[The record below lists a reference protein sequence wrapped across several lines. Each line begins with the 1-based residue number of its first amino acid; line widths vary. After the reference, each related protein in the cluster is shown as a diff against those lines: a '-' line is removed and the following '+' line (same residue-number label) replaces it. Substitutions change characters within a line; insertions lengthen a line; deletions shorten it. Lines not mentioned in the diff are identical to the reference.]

1 MIRAFDYRPELARHR
16 SEIDAAIARVLDSGH
31 LILGPEST
39 AFEAEFAD
47 YVSARHAIGV
57 ASGTDAL
64 ILALRVFDIGPG
76 DEVVT
81 VANTSVP
88 TAAAIRAVGAVPR
101 FVDVDPR
108 TWLMTAET
116 MSAALTDRTRAVIPV
131 HLYGNPVSLS
141 EIIPRAHA
149 LGLKVISDCAHA
161 HGARRGEQR
170 VGPIADVGCF
180 SFYPTK
186 NLGAFG
192 DAGMCVTQDAPTAAR
207 LRTVKNYGMDADRIA
222 QCDGIN
228 SRLDEIQAAILRV
241 ELRHLDATN
250 RNRRELAEQYR
261 RGLVGSPYAVQQVEP
276 GMEPVYHQF
285 VVRCPD
291 RDAVIARF
299 RRREIGYGIH
309 YAQSLH
315 QMPAFRPFH
324 DGRPLLPVAEQLSRE
339 VLSLPLYPG
348 LRPDEIDEVL
358 SVLLAE

>member
-31 LILGPEST
+31 LILGPESA
-39 AFEAEFAD
+39 AFEAEFAE
-47 YVSARHAIGV
+47 YVGARHAIGV

-64 ILALRVFDIGPG
+64 ILALRVCGIEPG

-88 TAAAIRAVGAVPR
+88 TASAIRAVGAIPR
-101 FVDVDPR
+101 FADVDPR

-116 MSAALTDRTRAVIPV
+116 MSAALTGRTRAVIPV
-131 HLYGNPVSLS
+131 HLYGNPVELS
-141 EIIPRAHA
+141 EIVPRAHD
-149 LGLKVISDCAHA
+149 LGLRIISDCAHA
-161 HGARRGEQR
+161 HGARRRTQR
-170 VGPIADVGCF
+170 IGPIADIGCF

-192 DAGMCVTQDAPTAAR
+192 DAGMCVTHDDATAAR
-207 LRTVKNYGMDADRIA
+207 LRTIKNYGMDAERVA

-241 ELRHLDATN
+241 ELRALDATN
-250 RNRRELAEQYR
+250 AARRDLAEQYR
-261 RGLVGSPYAVQQVEP
+261 RGLAGSDYAVQEIDP
-276 GMEPVYHQF
+276 GMEAVYHQF
-285 VVRCPD
+285 VIRCPD
-291 RDAVIARF
+291 RDAVIDRF

-309 YAQSLH
+309 YSPPLH
-315 QMPAFRPFH
+315 HMPAFRPFH
-324 DGRPLLPVAEQLSRE
+324 AGRPPLPVAEQLARE

-348 LRPDEIDEVL
+348 LRPDEVDEVL
-358 SVLLAE
+358 SVLLAG